1 MSIAKLTRLAE
12 EVAMAIPVTTDA
24 IYMGRPK
31 WSVAHHLS
39 AAGLPSPS
47 KAAPFHQLGLHHKRN
62 VIAASIVFGLLL
74 AAICFAIVQ
83 VAHHATRT
91 LQDTARPWA
100 DAAVNAKEHTPMPN
114 SAPQS
119 AAPATTPSVSSTA
132 TSKTSVTINGEPV
145 PVPDDGTIHREY
157 IDGNS
162 RSTVDIKV
170 HRSVGP

>member
-1 MSIAKLTRLAE
+1 
-12 EVAMAIPVTTDA
+12 
-24 IYMGRPK
+24 
-31 WSVAHHLS
+31 
-39 AAGLPSPS
+39 
-47 KAAPFHQLGLHHKRN
+47 
-62 VIAASIVFGLLL
+62 
-74 AAICFAIVQ
+74 
-83 VAHHATRT
+83 
-91 LQDTARPWA
+91 
-100 DAAVNAKEHTPMPN
+100 MPN